1 MTYTFWQS
9 GILIGESD
17 LEERSDTPRHRGGIF
32 RPTPYGIEIFPRL
45 AGILSAGFALKT
57 HLEANGL
64 SADDLEP
71 DQIDELLETT
81 AAGQKVIDVG
91 RTLSEVEVRAPDG
104 ERLEFASLA
113 FIDTLEL
120 QGLLRAMDLE
130 SEYDIRDLPPEAPRY
145 VVSGTVR
152 EEVSPA
158 ETRSRRG
165 APLPKTHRP
174 WHN

>member
-17 LEERSDTPRHRGGIF
+17 LEERSDMPRHRGGIF

-57 HLEANGL
+57 HLEANSL

-91 RTLSEVEVRAPDG
+91 RTLSDVEVRAPDG

-113 FIDTLEL
+113 FIDSL
-120 QGLLRAMDLE
+120 
-130 SEYDIRDLPPEAPRY
+130 
-145 VVSGTVR
+145 
-152 EEVSPA
+152 
-158 ETRSRRG
+158 
-165 APLPKTHRP
+165 
-174 WHN
+174 

>member
-17 LEERSDTPRHRGGIF
+17 LEERSDMPRHRGGIF

-130 SEYDIRDLPPEAPRY
+130 SEHDLRDLPPEAPRY

-152 EEVSPA
+152 EEDSPA
-158 ETRSRRG
+158 EIRSRRG
-165 APLPKTHRP
+165 APFPKTHRP